1 MILSAWRPALGVVLC
16 SLLASG
22 EARAQLQHVP
32 LPASERE
39 PPASPLIAGA
49 VLPPHLM
56 PEPSGFL
63 RLGVGAERF
72 GNGNDDS
79 DYMLAI
85 SGVYRYRAF
94 GPNASFLAKPRLG
107 TTGYE
112 ESRFLLGLGL
122 RGYYP
127 VLGTEVSYGV
137 GLLGE
142 LRFQEHF
149 WLLQGTPLELS
160 AVVYRKRTFEIELTV
175 GMRIAMAGKLI
186 DSFLLDPNGFQN
198 EAAQANLDRA
208 LHEDRA
214 RGFIRLVFSRRVD

>member
-1 MILSAWRPALGVVLC
+1 M
-16 SLLASG
+16 
-22 EARAQLQHVP
+22 
-32 LPASERE
+32 
-39 PPASPLIAGA
+39 
-49 VLPPHLM
+49 
-56 PEPSGFL
+56 
-63 RLGVGAERF
+63 
-72 GNGNDDS
+72 
-79 DYMLAI
+79 
-85 SGVYRYRAF
+85 
-94 GPNASFLAKPRLG
+94 
-107 TTGYE
+107 
-112 ESRFLLGLGL
+112 LGLGL